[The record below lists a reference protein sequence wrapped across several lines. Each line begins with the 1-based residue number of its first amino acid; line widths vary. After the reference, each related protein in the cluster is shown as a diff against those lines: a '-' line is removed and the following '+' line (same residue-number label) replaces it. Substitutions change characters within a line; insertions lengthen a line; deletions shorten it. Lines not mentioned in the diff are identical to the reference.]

1 MRTFSFSTEL
11 QLTLQQGA
19 TPFLPAAA
27 FPAAGLLNNCHN
39 HNKLISLWLD
49 HNQIDN
55 SDCSQIDNSD
65 CVAVCPVLREE
76 KLCSELSAGIFQSPW
91 VGLNWKC
98 SWQIF
103 LFPFRIQ
110 NSGGDRNWDWSSGWK
125 PFHWGG
131 FIWAGNDNHMLTQ
144 LTRCSRSRCWLAGD
158 CWLQFLTCF
167 F

>member
-1 MRTFSFSTEL
+1 MRTRRFRPSCRCRCRPL
-11 QLTLQQGA
+11 H
-19 TPFLPAAA
+19 PFLPAAG
-27 FPAAGLLNNCHN
+27 FLNNCHN
-39 HNKLISLWLD
+39 HNKLISLWFD

-55 SDCSQIDNSD
+55 SDC
-65 CVAVCPVLREE
+65 VASCLSCPHRR
-76 KLCSELSAGIFQSPW
+76 KLCSELRAGIFQSSW

-125 PFHWGG
+125 PFHGGG
-131 FIWAGNDNHMLTQ
+131 FFWAGNDNHMLTQ

-158 CWLQFLTCF
+158 CWLQFPTCF